1 MNKVRDLCF
10 LNKIK
15 SLLVACGLECPLP
28 DESVDPGHVDVVQL
42 LDGRLDLVLVRLEVD
57 QEDQGVVVF
66 DLLHRR
72 LSGQGMLDDVV
83 SVHSKIGKDG
93 SLGKV

>member
-1 MNKVRDLCF
+1 M
-10 LNKIK
+10 
-15 SLLVACGLECPLP
+15 
-28 DESVDPGHVDVVQL
+28 
-42 LDGRLDLVLVRLEVD
+42 LVRLEVD

-93 SLGKV
+93 SLGKVKLQYPQFVSYTKGKTYEKFT

>member
-15 SLLVACGLECPLP
+15 SLLVACGLP